1 LAGSEGP
8 GGEEGDVVIAPGSGA
23 SMRAEIGDA
32 TWMGGGA
39 YAPAATGGRR
49 SSRRRGL
56 KKRKLVAQIYFW
68 TRFSSAS
75 KPRTYVTFA
84 GWTT

>member
-49 SSRRRGL
+49 SSRRRGF
-56 KKRKLVAQIYFW
+56 KKRNLVAQIYFW
-68 TRFSSAS
+68 THFSSAS
-75 KPRTYVTFA
+75 GPKTYVKFSVC
-84 GWTT
+84 TT